1 MPPRLLPPSSNELL
15 DSWGR
20 RNNKKN
26 ADRKCEVCGTI
37 FTPAH
42 KSSRFCSRPCLWS
55 TNGGQNKKPE
65 SWWINPRGYIEG
77 RIWEG
82 EIQLRVKKHRVIM
95 EKFLGREL
103 NRNEDVHHKN
113 GIKWDNRIENLELIS
128 HDKHIVR
135 TNKIRFS
142 KIEGKD

>member
-1 MPPRLLPPSSNELL
+1 
-15 DSWGR
+15 
-20 RNNKKN
+20 
-26 ADRKCEVCGTI
+26 
-37 FTPAH
+37 
-42 KSSRFCSRPCLWS
+42 
-55 TNGGQNKKPE
+55 
-65 SWWINPRGYIEG
+65 
-77 RIWEG
+77 
-82 EIQLRVKKHRVIM
+82 M

-128 HDKHIVR
+128 HDKHTVR